1 MILLL
6 LWRSCS
12 GLMYNS
18 KVRKKMN
25 RKLSAILLIMLVGV
39 GVLTYFIFFTDFFSA
54 TEPELEFPILESEN
68 IERISAYRTPDWGEP
83 GVFHNGID
91 LVISDNVTI
100 LSPANGTAVSV
111 SENINP
117 YAGNV
122 LFDIT
127 IRINFAWE
135 VHLVLE
141 PGFLD
146 ETNNSLQSNNILVSA
161 NNVLETGDIVA
172 TLLYSE
178 NYPHLHYML
187 MHQGSDVCAYNYSSQ
202 AARDIFDEIALS
214 SSSVICYPTSIHN
227 IGLETIMVVLWG
239 REYLILLT

>member
-6 LWRSCS
+6 LWRRRSS
-12 GLMYNS
+12 LMYNS
-18 KVRKKMN
+18 KVRKKMS
-25 RKLSAILLIMLVGV
+25 RKLPAILLIILIGV
-39 GVLTYFIFFTDFFSA
+39 SVLTYFLFFTDFFSA

-100 LSPANGTAVSV
+100 LSPTNGTAVSV

-141 PGFLD
+141 PGFQD
-146 ETNNSLQSNNILVSA
+146 EYNNSLQSNNIQVSV
-161 NNVLETGDIVA
+161 NDILEAGDIIA

-178 NYPHLHYML
+178 SYPHLHYML
-187 MHQGSDVCAYNYSSQ
+187 MHMGSDACAYNYSSQ
-202 AARDIFDEIALS
+202 AARDTFEEIALR
-214 SSSVICYPTSIHN
+214 SSSVICYPLSIQSEGN
-227 IGLETIMVVLWG
+227 ESMMVIFRAEEV
-239 REYLILLT
+239 ISF